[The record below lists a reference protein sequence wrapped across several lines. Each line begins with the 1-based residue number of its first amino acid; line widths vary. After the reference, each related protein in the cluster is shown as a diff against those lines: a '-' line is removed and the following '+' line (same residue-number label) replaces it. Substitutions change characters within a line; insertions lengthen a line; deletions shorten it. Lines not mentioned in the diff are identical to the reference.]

1 MFLPWKLLWCQVE
14 DSSSTFMLIFDRIV
28 EVVVD
33 RFEGVHVDVPMGSG
47 RLAVGVLRRGFGVL
61 AELAASG
68 MTNRDVASLRSVHF
82 AAQSVVL
89 PAGRE
94 SVGAVAVFEFVV
106 GGLADQALAFV
117 PRRELIAS
125 RIQRT
130 DVAKPPQHCLA
141 AQDRPLHG
149 GVGVKDDGKAHGYQL
164 VTAQKGCF
172 SAFDHVGQLRNSWH
186 AFTCRAEFFA

>member
-1 MFLPWKLLWCQVE
+1 MPHNLTQTVISEHLADGTMTVGDEIALRIDLPPLQDALYA
-14 DSSSTFMLIFDRIV
+14 DFDTSVNRIV
-28 EVVVD
+28 AQPFLLNAEVD
-33 RFEGVHVDVPMGSG
+33 RVTATRVEGMRSVKSRSLVRSYSRPSG
-47 RLAVGVLRRGFGVL
+47 WQ
-61 AELAASG
+61 
-68 MTNRDVASLRSVHF
+68 SLRSVHF

-130 DVAKPPQHCLA
+130 DVAKPPQRHR
-141 AQDRPLHG
+141 Q
-149 GVGVKDDGKAHGYQL
+149 VI
-164 VTAQKGCF
+164 
-172 SAFDHVGQLRNSWH
+172 
-186 AFTCRAEFFA
+186 